1 MIGKKNNWEIA
12 ERLISKTNNT
22 PQQVANRSLM
32 DRAKSDRYM
41 ESPKGAISKFKS
53 DRIRTRAELEF
64 DEEWFKA
71 QLEVSKHQLKKAV
84 ELKVKETDAEVERL
98 LTEVSRQHLKYL
110 TELGLK
116 NSEEREEALERL
128 GEQTAKRIKSI
139 QSKDWPDFL
148 VEQTLN
154 GVTEIYQR
162 FFDKI
167 LEK

>member
-1 MIGKKNNWEIA
+1 MFNKKNNWEIA
-12 ERLISKTNNT
+12 ERLIAKTKNT

-32 DRAKSDRYM
+32 KREEKGRYL
-41 ESPKGAISKFKS
+41 ESPKGIISKFKS
-53 DRIRTRAELEF
+53 DRIRTKAELEF
-64 DEEWFKA
+64 DQEWFKR
-71 QLEVSKHQLKKAV
+71 QLEVSKHQLKRAV

-98 LTEVSRQHLKYL
+98 LTEISKQHLKYL

-128 GEQTAKRIKSI
+128 GDQTAQRIKSI
-139 QSKDWPDFL
+139 QSKDWPGFL